1 MELGSSHEPLLLALN
16 GSSERIDQLRGI
28 VVVYEIL
35 NKRITR
41 NDISMARTGLH
52 QSRDR

>member
-1 MELGSSHEPLLLALN
+1 MELGSSHEPLLLAFN

-35 NKRITR
+35 DKRITR
-41 NDISMARTGLH
+41 NDISMSKTSLQ
-52 QSRDR
+52 QSRD